1 MSNETVAFN
10 SISGFEGVAPQFL
23 GALHC
28 LSDRFP
34 DQWPVCPPPQTIV
47 AIVVFVSV
55 ACSCI
60 YGLLSEPQQDDHN
73 DRAEGPMTASQ
84 AYTDAHVI
92 YTRVPSRASLLDD
105 VRYDRIRLPS
115 GIPEDMGGGGFT
127 AILRFNRLFSSE
139 R

>member
-1 MSNETVAFN
+1 MSNETVPFM
-10 SISGFEGVAPQFL
+10 SVSGYEGVAPQFL
-23 GALHC
+23 GVLHC

-34 DQWPVCPPPQTIV
+34 DQWPVCPPAQTIV

-60 YGLLSEPQQDDHN
+60 YGLLSDPRDDRD
-73 DRAEGPMTASQ
+73 DRAEVLTTESQ

-92 YTRVPSRASLLDD
+92 YTRVPSRASILDD
-105 VRYDRIRLPS
+105 SRYERDRQPS
-115 GIPEDMGGGGFT
+115 VMPDDVSENGFT
-127 AILRFNRLFSSE
+127 AVLRFNRLFSSL